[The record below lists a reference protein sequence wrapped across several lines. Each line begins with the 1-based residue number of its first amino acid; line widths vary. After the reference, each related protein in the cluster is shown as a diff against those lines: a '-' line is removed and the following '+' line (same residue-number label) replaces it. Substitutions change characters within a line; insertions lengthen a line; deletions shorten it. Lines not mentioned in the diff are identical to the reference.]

1 MIYYLY
7 NPLSKG
13 GKGEFVSRKQ
23 AKKHERKGE
32 KTECFSLLD
41 IREDISVFLKRLT
54 AEDTVVIC
62 GGDGTLHQIINS
74 VNMEEIPCKLY
85 FYKAGS
91 GNDYARGHKGNPFE
105 ISKEIKDLPY
115 FNVNG
120 EERKFRFMNGVGIGI
135 DADICYSVNLHNKE
149 ESYLKTT
156 IKALKN
162 YKPFSLDLKLDGKD
176 PVHYDD
182 VYFVIAM
189 NGKYIGGGMKIA
201 PHAVRGDDHL
211 DVYVI
216 TSKSKSALLRILI
229 LVYLGIHEKFKKIV
243 HFSCAKEVEIKCSED
258 KKLQSDGEDMEN
270 IKTLYVNRDKH

>member
-162 YKPFSLDLKLDGKD
+162 YKPFSLD
-176 PVHYDD
+176 
-182 VYFVIAM
+182 
-189 NGKYIGGGMKIA
+189 
-201 PHAVRGDDHL
+201 
-211 DVYVI
+211 
-216 TSKSKSALLRILI
+216 
-229 LVYLGIHEKFKKIV
+229 
-243 HFSCAKEVEIKCSED
+243 
-258 KKLQSDGEDMEN
+258 
-270 IKTLYVNRDKH
+270 